1 MTVVQSHHRISD
13 DSSWSG
19 RALGLMLFSLISAAI
34 LVGCS
39 SGVSAANK
47 TKFCQD
53 IATMHKVAGDGTQST
68 PDAAARSAHVLK
80 VYRDNQATI
89 NDLGKTA
96 PADVQ
101 VDAQLIMN
109 TLKDAIKA
117 NSLDGATA
125 KASSISTAF
134 DRVDVYCRQSTSG
147 TPIGSTPSATSPAPA
162 TSALATAAGSPA
174 RPEDGCPLTTVQ
186 VSAAMGQDMIQ
197 QAHSDQ
203 QLCGFQ
209 SNAPQDGGNP
219 LGAPLVYVYKGP
231 TDLGEAR
238 SLLTNGGAIVLLR
251 PQWGSGAFQRPP
263 KSPPGTG
270 NVWTVEGFVPNFHFL
285 LWTTQADHSSSDTS
299 QLLDKIVQAAAR

>member
-1 MTVVQSHHRISD
+1 
-13 DSSWSG
+13 
-19 RALGLMLFSLISAAI
+19 MLFSLVSAAM

-53 IATMHKVAGDGTQST
+53 NATMHKVAGDGTQST
-68 PDAAARSAHVLK
+68 PDAAGRSAHLLK

-96 PADVQ
+96 PAEVQ

-109 TLKDAIKA
+109 TLNDAIKA
-117 NSLDGATA
+117 NSLDGVSA
-125 KASSISTAF
+125 KASSVSPAF
-134 DRVDVYCRQSTSG
+134 DRVDVYCRQSSSG
-147 TPIGSTPSATSPAPA
+147 TPIGSTPSAASPAPA
-162 TSALATAAGSPA
+162 TAPTAVAAGNGASG
-174 RPEDGCPLTTVQ
+174 PEPGCPLTTAQ
-186 VSAAMGQDMIQ
+186 VSAAVGQDMTE

-203 QLCGFQ
+203 GLCGFQ
-209 SNAPQDGGNP
+209 SNTPATAANP
-219 LGAPLVYVYKGP
+219 IGAPLVAVYQGP
-231 TDLGEAR
+231 TDLGEVR
-238 SLLTNGGAIVLLR
+238 GLLTAGGATLLPQ

-270 NVWTVEGFVPNFHFL
+270 NVWAVEGYVPNFHFL